1 MKDAV
6 TSYGASVVPF
16 GDSALI
22 EVPLPSGETPGLFIV
37 LNTNRKHHCRLAALL
52 TALQEI
58 SNLVPSHPQ
67 QPRSKHAAEATSL
80 EATSLSPV
88 APQFREVKCLTAGG
102 SFAGTQT
109 FDPDAFSNLGC
120 DPLAQDILIVKST
133 NHFFPAFDAIASEV
147 LYVDTGLTHGSPYPS
162 DPTKTPC
169 KSPSTSPRLF
179 HCVR

>member
-1 MKDAV
+1 MPTASHSGGCGLGCAQVVKVVKDAV

-88 APQFREVKCLTAGG
+88 APQLREVIDARASLSPCTPLPEARGQVLIDEHC
-102 SFAGTQT
+102 TQ
-109 FDPDAFSNLGC
+109 
-120 DPLAQDILIVKST
+120 
-133 NHFFPAFDAIASEV
+133 
-147 LYVDTGLTHGSPYPS
+147 
-162 DPTKTPC
+162 
-169 KSPSTSPRLF
+169 
-179 HCVR
+179 